1 MQKEIN
7 MPPRNALIIGIS
19 GQDGA
24 YLAKLLLAEGY
35 TVFGTS
41 RDAQVSKFSNLQ
53 KLHIQ
58 HEVSC
63 LSANPSDFRSL
74 LSAIR
79 TAKPTEIYNLAG
91 QSSVALSFEQP
102 VETFNSICIANLN
115 ILEAIRFLDP
125 QIKYYNAGSSE
136 CFGNTI
142 EPATEATAFHPR
154 SPYGVAK
161 AAAFWQGANYRDSYN
176 LFACSGILFNHES
189 PLRPERFVT
198 QKIVRAA
205 YRIASGTK
213 EKLLLGNLDIE
224 RDWGLANDYVRAMWL
239 MLQQDKPDDFI
250 IASGQTHS
258 LKTFVSLVFNEFN
271 LNWEEHVTSDPQLFR
286 PSDILTSKASPEKAH
301 ARLGW
306 TAKHNFQQLIHC
318 LVQGEIQRNKNVG

>member
-1 MQKEIN
+1 MQKEID
-7 MPPRNALIIGIS
+7 MSTKNALIIGIS

-41 RDAQVSKFSNLQ
+41 RDAQVSEFSNLR
-53 KLHIQ
+53 KLRIRHKI
-58 HEVSC
+58 SC

-79 TAKPTEIYNLAG
+79 ATKPTEIYNLAG

-125 QIKYYNAGSSE
+125 KIKYYNAGSSE

-142 EPATEATAFHPR
+142 EPATESTAFHPR

-161 AAAFWQGANYRDSYN
+161 AAAFWQSANYRDSYN

-213 EKLLLGNLDIE
+213 EKLLLGSLDIE
-224 RDWGLANDYVRAMWL
+224 RDWGLASDYARAMWL
-239 MLQQDKPDDFI
+239 MLQQNDPEDFI
-250 IASGQTHS
+250 IASGETHS

-271 LNWEEHVTSDPQLFR
+271 LDWKEYVASDPQLFR
-286 PSDILTSKASPEKAH
+286 PSDILTSKASPEKART
-301 ARLGW
+301 RLGW
-306 TAKHNFQQLIHC
+306 TAKHNFRQLVQC
-318 LVQGEIQRNKNVG
+318 LVQGEIQRNKNIA

>member
-1 MQKEIN
+1 MSKK
-7 MPPRNALIIGIS
+7 ALIIGIS

-41 RDAQVSKFSNLQ
+41 RDAQITKFDNLQ
-53 KLHIQ
+53 RLNIRDR
-58 HEVSC
+58 VSC

-74 LSAIR
+74 LSVMR
-79 TAKPTEIYNLAG
+79 TVNPIEIYNLAG

-115 ILEAIRFLDP
+115 ILEAIRFFNP

-136 CFGNTI
+136 CFGNTF
-142 EPATEATAFHPR
+142 EPATEATAFKPR

-161 AAAFWQGANYRDSYN
+161 AAAFWQSVNYRNSYK

-189 PLRPERFVT
+189 PLRSDRFVT

-205 YRIASGTK
+205 HRIALGAK

-224 RDWGLANDYVRAMWL
+224 RDWGLASDYVRAMWL
-239 MLQQDKPDDFI
+239 MLQQSTPDDFI
-250 IASGQTHS
+250 IASGKTNS
-258 LKTFVSLVFNEFN
+258 LKNFVSLVFKEFS
-271 LNWEEHVTSDPQLFR
+271 LDWERYVEIDTQLFR
-286 PSDILTSKASPEKAH
+286 PSDILASRAFPEKA
-301 ARLGW
+301 RIELGW
-306 TAKHNFQQLIHC
+306 VAEHDFEQVVKH
-318 LVQGEIQRNKNVG
+318 LVREEIQRVKKYCVTE

>member
-1 MQKEIN
+1 
-7 MPPRNALIIGIS
+7 MPAKKALIIGIS

-24 YLAKLLLAEGY
+24 YLARLLLEEGY
-35 TVFGTS
+35 AVSGTS

-53 KLHIQ
+53 ALRIHHK
-58 HEVSC
+58 VSC

-79 TAKPTEIYNLAG
+79 ATEPTEIYNLAG

-115 ILEAIRFLDP
+115 ILESIRFLDP
-125 QIKYYNAGSSE
+125 NIKYYNAGSSE

-142 EPATEATAFHPR
+142 EPATESTAFRPC
-154 SPYGVAK
+154 SPYGAAK
-161 AAAFWQGANYRDSYN
+161 AAAFWQSANYRDSYN

-205 YRIASGTK
+205 YRIASGAK
-213 EKLLLGNLDIE
+213 EKLFLGNLDIE
-224 RDWGLANDYVRAMWL
+224 RDWGLASDYVRAMWL
-239 MLQQDKPDDFI
+239 MLQQDDPDDFI
-250 IASGQTHS
+250 IASGETHS
-258 LKTFVSLVFNEFN
+258 LKTFVSLVFNEFQ
-271 LNWEEHVTSDPQLFR
+271 LDWKEYVASDPKLFR
-286 PSDILTSKASPEKAH
+286 PSDILTSKASPEKAR

-306 TAKHNFQQLIHC
+306 TAKYNLQQLVQH
-318 LVQGEIQRNKNVG
+318 LVQGEIQRHGDTF